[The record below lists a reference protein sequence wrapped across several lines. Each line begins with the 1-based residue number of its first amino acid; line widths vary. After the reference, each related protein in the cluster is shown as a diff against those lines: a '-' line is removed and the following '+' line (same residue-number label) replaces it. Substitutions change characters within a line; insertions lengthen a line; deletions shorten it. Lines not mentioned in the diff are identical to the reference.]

1 MKKQTL
7 LFTAFLYTGL
17 MVAQDAGHGHAHG
30 RLIQF
35 PDIPGYK
42 TLKCDFHIHTV
53 FSDGDVWPTIRVE
66 EALKD
71 GLDAISMTDH
81 IEYQPHKDDIPH
93 PDRNRSYEIARK
105 FAEAY
110 DLIVVRGAE
119 ITRSMP
125 PGHFNAIFIEDANKL
140 QIEDPLEAFR
150 EARRQGAYVFW
161 NHPNWV
167 AQRPDGITKMDDL
180 HVQMLRE
187 GLFQG
192 IEVVNDLTYSDEA
205 LQLAIENNLT
215 IMGTSDIHGLIDWQ
229 YKVPEGGHRPVSL
242 VMATEKSAAAIKE
255 AMLAGRT
262 VAWFNNLLIGRET
275 LLKPLIEASLRIKS
289 AQYPGK
295 TSVATIEIENVSD
308 ADYWLQNLSPYT
320 LHAHSD
326 IVTLKAHETTTLEV
340 KVLERKASVELPFR
354 VLNGIIAPNL
364 HPVIQL
370 TIKME

>member
-1 MKKQTL
+1 MKKQTFL
-7 LFTAFLYTGL
+7 LLGLICTGL
-17 MVAQDAGHGHAHG
+17 LSAQDPGHGHAHG
-30 RLIQF
+30 RIIQF
-35 PDIPGYK
+35 PDIAGYK

-53 FSDGDVWPTIRVE
+53 FSDGNVWPTIRVE
-66 EALKD
+66 EAIKD

-110 DLIVVRGAE
+110 DLIVVRGSE

-140 QIEDPLEAFR
+140 LIEDPLEAFR
-150 EARRQGAYVFW
+150 EAKRQGAYVFW

-167 AQRPDGITKMDDL
+167 AQRPDGVSKMDEM
-180 HVQMLRE
+180 HIQMLKE

-205 LQLAIENNLT
+205 LQLALENNLT
-215 IMGTSDIHGLIDWQ
+215 VMGTSDIHGLVDWQ

-242 VMATEKSAAAIKE
+242 VMATEKSAAAIKD
-255 AMLAGRT
+255 AMQAGRT
-262 VAWFNNLLIGRET
+262 VAWFNNLLIGREEF
-275 LLKPLIEASLRIKS
+275 LKPLIEASLRIKS
-289 AQYPGK
+289 AKYPGK

-308 ADYWLQNLSPYT
+308 ADFLLQNLSPYT

-326 IVTLKAHETTTLEV
+326 IVTLKAHEVTTLEV

-354 VLNGIIAPNL
+354 VLNGVIAPNL

-370 TIKME
+370 TVRME